1 MAENFLENLNKNS
14 VSGVLYWC
22 DAVHTSYQLIPY
34 DLNIIWLAA
43 EHTPASSTELISL
56 TIIPP
61 VFHVSL

>member
-1 MAENFLENLNKNS
+1 MAENVIENLNKNS

-34 DLNIIWLAA
+34 GLNIIRLAA

-56 TIIPP
+56 RIIPP
-61 VFHVSL
+61 LFHLSL